1 MIENANE
8 ELLSSSFGTK
18 IADNDT
24 GCDYPLTKVMP
35 KSVLSVPQFFSPLS
49 VDEHPSLN
57 IAIARLG
64 AAIPDSYNVWVL
76 KAPYPGGYVLEN
88 DHWPIELSQIWLGWQ
103 GLFSPGSSPYCLP
116 CHQGESIPDL
126 DVAAMTPA
134 DAPQPQIYSANLM
147 QYLGVKLWQWLFCR
161 QIGTAFAQSQGM
173 AIGQGKSLRL
183 RLEIRDPDLI
193 ALPWEIVQ
201 SQPGKPAISLDR
213 QVLFSRTNSEVD
225 PLPPQRSDR
234 SIKILL
240 VLGQNIPGS
249 PQLDLQQ
256 ESSTI
261 AQALQNTMPSGFN
274 PPNRLNPAG
283 CQVDTLVQPT
293 PSALIAALDQQQYN
307 LFFYAGHG
315 MPAADGGLLMLNE
328 LGGLNGTELAQLL
341 VRCGVKLAVF
351 NSCWGAR
358 PHQHQQQ
365 TVPRSSLAEV
375 LLHHGVPAVLAMRDT
390 IADREALSF
399 IQTLTQAL
407 AHRISIDEAVAIARQ
422 QLLAVYK
429 YNQPA
434 WTLPILYMH
443 PEFNGELVRPLAA
456 AITEMP
462 SVPQSIPAAYV
473 RSLSFHTN
481 PDFPIAGGLMRVGRS
496 SDNDL
501 AVVEPWVSQR
511 HAEIIYR
518 SSSSSDASLGMYY
531 LRDSSRYG
539 SYVLTREHQWVKVH
553 AQEFPLQ
560 SGMQIKFGSEE
571 GQVLEFR
578 IDREQWIG

>member
-1 MIENANE
+1 
-8 ELLSSSFGTK
+8 
-18 IADNDT
+18 
-24 GCDYPLTKVMP
+24 MP
-35 KSVLSVPQFFSPLS
+35 KSVFPIPKFFSPRS

-64 AAIPDSYNVWVL
+64 AAFPDSYNMWVL

-88 DHWPIELSQIWLGWQ
+88 GNWTIELSQTWLGWQ
-103 GLFSPGSSPYCLP
+103 GLFSPGNNPYCVP
-116 CHQGESIPDL
+116 CHQGVSIPDL
-126 DVAAMTPA
+126 DIAMVTPA

-147 QYLGVKLWQWLFCR
+147 QYLGIKLWHWLFCQ
-161 QIGTAFAQSQGM
+161 QIGTAFAQSQGI

-193 ALPWEIVQ
+193 PLPWEIVQ

-213 QVLFSRTNSEVD
+213 EVLLFSRTSSDVN
-225 PLPPQRSDR
+225 PLPPQRSEQ

-256 ESSTI
+256 ESRTI
-261 AQALQNTMPSGFN
+261 AQALQNTVPSGFN
-274 PPNRLNPAG
+274 PPNRLNPAS

-293 PSALIAALDQQQYN
+293 PRELIAALEQRQYN

-315 MPAADGGLLMLNE
+315 LPADNGGLLMLNE
-328 LGGLNGTELAQLL
+328 LGSLNGTELAQLL

-358 PHQHQQQ
+358 PFQHQQQ
-365 TVPRSSLAEV
+365 AVPRSSLAEV

-407 AHRISIDEAVAIARQ
+407 AHRLSIDGAVTVARQ
-422 QLLAVYK
+422 QLLTVYK

-443 PEFNGELVRPLAA
+443 PEFNGELVRPLGDGD
-456 AITEMP
+456 TV
-462 SVPQSIPAAYV
+462 VPMHLPPIPAAYV

-481 PDFPIAGGLMRVGRS
+481 PDFPISFGKMRVGRYAN
-496 SDNDL
+496 NDL
-501 AVVEPWVSQR
+501 VVGEPSVSKY

-518 SSSSSDASLGMYY
+518 SASPSDASNGVYY
-531 LRDSSRYG
+531 LCDSSSYG
-539 SYVLTREHQWVKVH
+539 SYVLTRENKWVKVH
-553 AQEFPLQ
+553 KQEFPLQ
-560 SGMQIKFGSEE
+560 SGMQIKFGSED
-571 GQVLEFR
+571 GQILEFR
-578 IDREQWIG
+578 IDRVSGERGAGSD